1 MEIEELKQELKN
13 YLKNDETRYNHSI
26 GVMNMCEKLA
36 IHYNCD
42 IERTK
47 KAGLMHDLA
56 KYLTDEE
63 KIAYVD
69 NNSISITETQRKIP
83 GVLHGIIAADICK
96 NKYGFD
102 EEMCSAIA
110 FHTTGKANMTL
121 LEKIVFVA
129 DKIEENRDYSDIE
142 YYRNL
147 AMTDI
152 TQACLEIVNFQIQD
166 AIKKDKIF
174 DKKSIETRN
183 FILLNRKK

>member
-13 YLKNDETRYNHSI
+13 FLKNDETRYNHSI

-42 IERTK
+42 IERAK

-56 KYLTDEE
+56 KYLSDEE
-63 KIAYVD
+63 KIKYVD
-69 NNSISITETQRKIP
+69 ENNISITDIQRSIP

-96 NKYGFD
+96 KQYGFD
-102 EEMCSAIA
+102 EEMCNAIA
-110 FHTTGKANMTL
+110 YHTTGKANMSL
-121 LEKIVFVA
+121 LEKIVYVA
-129 DKIEENRDYSDIE
+129 DKIEENRNYSDIE

-152 TQACLEIVNFQIQD
+152 TQACLEIVNFQIED

-174 DKKSIETRN
+174 DEKSIETRN
-183 FILLNRKK
+183 YILLNKKK